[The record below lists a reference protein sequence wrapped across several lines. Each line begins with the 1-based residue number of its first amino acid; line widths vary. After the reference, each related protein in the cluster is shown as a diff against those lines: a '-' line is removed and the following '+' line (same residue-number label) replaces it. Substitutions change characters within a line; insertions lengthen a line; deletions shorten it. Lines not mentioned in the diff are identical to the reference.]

1 MSELFITSDSH
12 FGHGKTC
19 THFKRDDGT
28 PLRPFSGAEEM
39 DEELVKRWNA
49 VVRPNDKVY
58 HLGDVAIGKKS
69 LPILN
74 RLNGKKKLVMAN
86 HDIFHADVYREYFY
100 DLCAVKK
107 LDKIVLTHIPIHVDS
122 LERYGTN
129 VHGHLHAKEVLMS
142 YKPGFFLRKRR
153 IIDPRYLC
161 VSVEH
166 TDYAPVTL
174 DEVRR
179 RIAARV
185 EACPVKFKEFVRAQR
200 PG

>member
-1 MSELFITSDSH
+1 MSQVFITSDSH

-19 THFKRDDGT
+19 TDFKRDDGT

-39 DEELVKRWNA
+39 DEELVKRWNS

-58 HLGDVAIGKKS
+58 HLGDVAIKKQN

-86 HDIFHADVYREYFY
+86 HDIFHADIYREYFY
-100 DLCAVKK
+100 DLCAVRK
-107 LDKIVLTHIPIHVDS
+107 LEGMVLTHIPIHVDS

-129 VHGHLHAKEVLMS
+129 VHGHLHANEVKMMH
-142 YKPGFFLRKRR
+142 KRKR

-166 TDYAPVTL
+166 TNYTPITL
-174 DEVRR
+174 DEVRA
-179 RIAARV
+179 RIARRR
-185 EACPVKFKEFVRAQR
+185 EECPVKFKEFKRER
-200 PG
+200 PRS